1 MTIHESS
8 SSSSISA
15 ITSSCSSWP
24 VSVPT
29 MPSNRTLVP
38 AISNPHSPSFKS
50 LAFHMVHHCLVNT
63 AWGTDSLS
71 SCDPGTA
78 ALLWAWTASMRD
90 RLIELLW
97 SSLSG
102 HNVDCWG
109 ILAAE
114 NFVFSET
121 KRKFGTSLR
130 RVQTVPISFALNL
143 MENKQNHI
151 ISFASVRDKRSQNGW
166 ISWKINNVFTK
177 GKQQKIRKRYE
188 TC

>member
-1 MTIHESS
+1 MN
-8 SSSSISA
+8 SIVCERDRKSR
-15 ITSSCSSWP
+15 P
-24 VSVPT
+24 VNKLT
-29 MPSNRTLVP
+29 
-38 AISNPHSPSFKS
+38 
-50 LAFHMVHHCLVNT
+50 
-63 AWGTDSLS
+63 GTDTLS
-71 SCDPGTA
+71 SCGPGTA
-78 ALLWAWTASMRD
+78 ARLWAWGQPHWAPLSMTD

-114 NFVFSET
+114 NSVFSET

-130 RVQTVPISFALNL
+130 RVQTVPISFALNF

-151 ISFASVRDKRSQNGW
+151 ISFASVRDKKTQNGW

-177 GKQQKIRKRYE
+177 GKQQKIWKSYE